1 MFHGYVS
8 HNQMVI
14 QVISHR
20 HTLVPPSFQQRFIT
34 IITQVSIRPHC
45 HAKKFAPILRL
56 PSFLPMRHA
65 TVTFRNFHAK
75 QVLWSERHHSQCG
88 IPSVRNRDVW
98 SIAALIKSRTT
109 FLRGE
114 RENGQSPV
122 NRMVYHIR
130 ANLQALKFTALK
142 NKFALA
148 SSEQNIGGQK
158 GGN

>member
-1 MFHGYVS
+1 MAMLN
-8 HNQMVI
+8 NQMVI

-34 IITQVSIRPHC
+34 QVLIRPHC

-56 PSFLPMRHA
+56 PSFLPMRQA

-122 NRMVYHIR
+122 NRMIYHIR
-130 ANLQALKFTALK
+130 YVQISKQWNLPPWKISLRWHQVSRILEAKK
-142 NKFALA
+142 VEIRWN
-148 SSEQNIGGQK
+148 
-158 GGN
+158 